1 MSKSGSSGVLTTFFI
16 DHGSRQPIYKQLF
29 REVRLAIIS
38 GRIAPCAK
46 LPATR
51 VLARELGL
59 SRNTVVSVFDQLAA
73 EGYVSCCVG
82 DGTYVSGTLPED
94 HLLPRQTIARAP
106 AANAAGNAS
115 LSARGLMLAQAL
127 TSTSS
132 SDPMPPR
139 PFCADLPAVDAFP
152 VEAWARLMTK
162 CWYKITP
169 NILGHVD
176 PAGYGPLRE
185 VIAQHLRAAR
195 FVRSDPEQIVV
206 TSGSQQSLDLIARLL
221 IDPGDPVWIE
231 EPGYIG
237 ARSVFAAAS
246 ARVVPVPI
254 DGAGLRIA
262 EGRANEPAPK
272 LIFISPS
279 RQYPL
284 GMTLSAER
292 RLELLEFANS
302 VGAWIVEDDYDS
314 EFRYSGTALPAVQS
328 LDESGRVIYL
338 GTFSKSLLPAFR
350 LGYLVV
356 PKALAK
362 SFVTAKSVVARH
374 APILEQMT
382 LYEFIA
388 CGQFAAHVRKMRQLY
403 LERRTCL
410 LAGLSQHLSHLITMT
425 PAETGMDV
433 AGFLADDIDD
443 VAFCAAAGR
452 KGISLRPLS
461 IYYCRPE
468 KRSGVILGFSAVPPP
483 RIAIGIKQLAEFAS
497 SYLPAGHRRDTSRL
511 PALAD

>member
-1 MSKSGSSGVLTTFFI
+1 MSKSGSSGVLTSFFF
-16 DHGSRQPIYKQLF
+16 DHGSRQPIYKQLYC
-29 REVRLAIIS
+29 EVRQAILS
-38 GRIAPCAK
+38 GRVAPGAK

-51 VLARELGL
+51 VLASELGV

-73 EGYVSCCVG
+73 EGYVSCRVG
-82 DGTYVSGTLPED
+82 DGTYVAETLPED
-94 HLLPRQTIARAP
+94 HLLPRQTITHAPVAGARRS
-106 AANAAGNAS
+106 AS
-115 LSARGLMLAQAL
+115 LSARGLMLAD
-127 TSTSS
+127 TPVSTNLSG
-132 SDPMPPR
+132 PMQPR

-152 VEAWARLMTK
+152 VEAWGRLMTK
-162 CWYKITP
+162 CWHKITP

-195 FVRSDPEQIVV
+195 FVRATPEQIIV
-206 TSGSQQSLDLIARLL
+206 TSDSQQSLDLIARLL

-262 EGRANEPAPK
+262 EGRAREPAPK

-284 GMTLSAER
+284 GMTLSSER

-314 EFRYSGTALPAVQS
+314 EFRYSGAALPAVQS
-328 LDESGRVIYL
+328 LDDAGRVIYL

-356 PKALAK
+356 PEALAA

-410 LAGLSQHLSHLITMT
+410 LDGLAQHLSHLITVT

-433 AGFLADDIDD
+433 AGFLDDDIDD
-443 VAFCAAAGR
+443 VAFCTAAGR
-452 KGISLRPLS
+452 RGISLRPLS
-461 IYYCRPE
+461 IYYCRPQ

-483 RIAIGIKQLAEFAS
+483 RIAVGVKRLAEFAS
-497 SYLPAGHRRDTSRL
+497 SYLPTRRDDATRHL
-511 PALAD
+511 ELAD